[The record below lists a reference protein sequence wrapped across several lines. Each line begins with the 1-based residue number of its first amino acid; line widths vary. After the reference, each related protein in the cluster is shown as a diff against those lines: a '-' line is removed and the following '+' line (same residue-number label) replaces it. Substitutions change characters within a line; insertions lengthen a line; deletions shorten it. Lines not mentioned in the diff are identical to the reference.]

1 MLFRSEMVEVK
12 FISSVTKVQKE
23 NFYIA
28 LDFNLQPG
36 WKIYWRQPGDSGMPP
51 NLDYKN
57 SNNEL
62 NYFVYDKSINS
73 TPKKKIITKSQI
85 INNRRIFK
93 YVLLPNDF
101 FKIQRKIS
109 KKLIEVNKIV
119 KFHIGYVSGN
129 KKYFHPDNLTIKKYG
144 ITRKNIIKTIAD
156 TKLLK
161 EIGVFTSN
169 IKEEN
174 LNNLFYPIKISKP
187 EQKYIDFG
195 KKEKINNQHKCKIR
209 NNWYMVPIVKVP
221 DYVISVFNEFP
232 LMVYNDK
239 NLIAT
244 NTFLCGYSNDYK
256 NKKILLNGWY
266 NSLTKLFLELE
277 IHSLGGGMLIMV
289 PKEIGKIKIP
299 FINKINKNF
308 INKINKYIKENDY
321 KKAMKIGDK
330 VILNDFLQLNDKE
343 IKIIHKSIK
352 ILQYWR
358 NLK

>member
-1 MLFRSEMVEVK
+1 M
-12 FISSVTKVQKE
+12 
-23 NFYIA
+23 
-28 LDFNLQPG
+28 
-36 WKIYWRQPGDSGMPP
+36 
-51 NLDYKN
+51 
-57 SNNEL
+57 
-62 NYFVYDKSINS
+62 
-73 TPKKKIITKSQI
+73 
-85 INNRRIFK
+85 
-93 YVLLPNDF
+93 
-101 FKIQRKIS
+101 
-109 KKLIEVNKIV
+109 
-119 KFHIGYVSGN
+119 
-129 KKYFHPDNLTIKKYG
+129 
-144 ITRKNIIKTIAD
+144 
-156 TKLLK
+156 
-161 EIGVFTSN
+161 
-169 IKEEN
+169 
-174 LNNLFYPIKISKP
+174 NNLFYPIKISKP